1 MQHPHPRF
9 EDIATF
15 ALPWLRP
22 KTTNTSTFGVCE
34 LQDIF
39 RRTDA
44 LSPLWIR
51 LGHGQQMAQYQQATR
66 TCRTARDS
74 NFWKVADTELWQKDR
89 RAWEI
94 FFPKQG
100 CLPAHR
106 PPHFGQPFQLPLSQP
121 WLHRPFPPQALA
133 LDHGV
138 SSPES
143 KRRRCILAEALRT
156 HTLSRTDESRPDT
169 ATSS

>member
-1 MQHPHPRF
+1 MQYEQPRF

-22 KTTNTSTFGVCE
+22 KTTNASTFGVCE
-34 LQDIF
+34 LKNIF
-39 RRTDA
+39 RRTDI
-44 LSPLWIR
+44 LTPLWIR
-51 LGHGQQMAQYQQATR
+51 LRHGQQMAQYQQATR

-74 NFWKVADTELWQKDR
+74 NFWKLANTELWQKDR
-89 RAWEI
+89 RAWKI
-94 FFPKQG
+94 LFPKQG
-100 CLPAHR
+100 CLPARR

-121 WLHRPFPPQALA
+121 WLHRPFPPHALA

>member
-34 LQDIF
+34 LRDIF
-39 RRTDA
+39 RRTDV
-44 LSPLWIR
+44 LSPLWTR
-51 LGHGQQMAQYQQATR
+51 LRHGQQMAQYQQATR

-74 NFWKVADTELWQKDR
+74 NFLEGGRRRDVAERQ
-89 RAWEI
+89 ECVGF

-121 WLHRPFPPQALA
+121 CLHRPFPPKALA
-133 LDHGV
+133 PHEEPT
-138 SSPES
+138 PES

-156 HTLSRTDESRPDT
+156 HTLRTPDESHPDT
-169 ATSS
+169 ATTA